1 MIRLIATDL
10 DGTVLGPDF
19 RFRPR
24 TLEAFAAAEEAGV
37 DVVFVTGRP
46 YRWLQPLREQLA
58 YESVAIC
65 SNGAVIYDLGADRIL
80 ASETVD
86 PGVIP
91 PLLARLRAELPG
103 AALSAE
109 ALDGIY
115 TDPGWGQTNVLET
128 SPDVVRGPLEQVLP
142 ADAGVVKLLVRQ
154 DGTDPEALYERVR
167 ELAGEQVSVTHAVA
181 TLPLAEIGQA
191 GLSKGRTLARWCAER
206 GIRAE
211 QVAAFG
217 DMPND
222 TAMLRWAGHGY
233 AMASGWPQVIEE
245 VGRTCPGFEE
255 DGVAQTI
262 ERMLAEGAADGE
274 GAGGGAETDA
284 DADTGRGAAGAER
297 VAEGDVAVADSAAVD
312 AGARVAR

>member
-91 PLLARLRAELPG
+91 QLLARLRAELPE

-109 ALDGIY
+109 ALDSIY

-154 DGTDPEALYERVR
+154 DGTDPGALYERVR

-233 AMASGWPQVIEE
+233 AMASGLSLIH
-245 VGRTCPGFEE
+245 
-255 DGVAQTI
+255 I
-262 ERMLAEGAADGE
+262 
-274 GAGGGAETDA
+274 
-284 DADTGRGAAGAER
+284 
-297 VAEGDVAVADSAAVD
+297 
-312 AGARVAR
+312 